1 MFIKYPAMPSSLPS
15 PPPRPAL
22 AALAL
27 AVALAGSGPAPA
39 APAPRARLAAAGL
52 AAVRPS
58 IQVQSEVQ
66 CGAVIPGSPQGFLV
80 LNPFPIPGGS
90 RTATPPLVLA
100 EDASVAPGG
109 FTLSGRPGA
118 RWTLS
123 LGGPASVQFRG
134 PQGPKPV
141 IPVAQVTLGP
151 GGAWTGSF
159 PPGPGPASSTPPI
172 ALGLTVQVPAL
183 ARDGLYTALLPL
195 ELRDGDGGL
204 GRGLLMVSLQVDR
217 VPMTLSKTADLAFG
231 SFLTGSQPGRVVL
244 APGGAETA
252 SGGVTLI
259 PSRAGPA
266 GFLAT
271 GTPQARF
278 SIALPASATLAGPG
292 GHTLTA
298 TDFTCAPGPHAQ
310 LDAAGQQPV
319 RVGATL
325 EVAASQAPGAYSGS
339 FIVSVV
345 YD

>member
-1 MFIKYPAMPSSLPS
+1 
-15 PPPRPAL
+15 
-22 AALAL
+22 
-27 AVALAGSGPAPA
+27 
-39 APAPRARLAAAGL
+39 
-52 AAVRPS
+52 
-58 IQVQSEVQ
+58 
-66 CGAVIPGSPQGFLV
+66 
-80 LNPFPIPGGS
+80 
-90 RTATPPLVLA
+90 
-100 EDASVAPGG
+100 
-109 FTLSGRPGA
+109 
-118 RWTLS
+118 
-123 LGGPASVQFRG
+123 
-134 PQGPKPV
+134 
-141 IPVAQVTLGP
+141 
-151 GGAWTGSF
+151 
-159 PPGPGPASSTPPI
+159 
-172 ALGLTVQVPAL
+172 
-183 ARDGLYTALLPL
+183 
-195 ELRDGDGGL
+195 
-204 GRGLLMVSLQVDR
+204 
-217 VPMTLSKTADLAFG
+217 
-231 SFLTGSQPGRVVL
+231 VL